1 MNKFLNVMRAVVLT
15 MALGSLL
22 QAQASVADAKG
33 FQIPGPKA
41 PKDKGIAGATVPYV
55 RYDSQKAS
63 LGGGA
68 TLKTSAMMDRFNI
81 ASQAS
86 EHSYVELPGNGASAE
101 WTVHVI
107 KDANVVGRGVTMR
120 FTMPD
125 TSDGMGQKGSL
136 DVYVNGNKVKTVDL
150 NSYWMWQYFASGN
163 PSDAPDGGVGCFAF
177 DEVHFLLDEP
187 LKEGDRIKIQSS
199 GANGLAYG
207 VDFLE
212 IEDVVNPIGRPS
224 GAVSVTDFGACPDD
238 GKDDLAA
245 FVAAVKAADAGT
257 RWYIFQ
263 KVRGISVVCG
273 TSTARM

>member
-1 MNKFLNVMRAVVLT
+1 MNKFLNVMRAVVLS

-22 QAQASVADAKG
+22 QAQASVADAKK
-33 FQIPGPKA
+33 FQIPG
-41 PKDKGIAGATVPYV
+41 PKDKGIAGAAVPYV

-86 EHSYVELPGNGASAE
+86 EQSYVELPGNGASAE
-101 WTVHVI
+101 WIVHVI
-107 KDANVVGRGVTMR
+107 EDANVVGRGVTMR

-125 TSDGMGQKGSL
+125 TGDGMGQKGSL

-187 LKEGDRIKIQSS
+187 LKEQ
-199 GANGLAYG
+199 
-207 VDFLE
+207 
-212 IEDVVNPIGRPS
+212 
-224 GAVSVTDFGACPDD
+224 
-238 GKDDLAA
+238 
-245 FVAAVKAADAGT
+245 
-257 RWYIFQ
+257 
-263 KVRGISVVCG
+263 
-273 TSTARM
+273 

>member
-22 QAQASVADAKG
+22 QAQASVADARE
-33 FQIPGPKA
+33 FQIPEPKA
-41 PKDKGIAGATVPYV
+41 DSIAGATVPYV

-107 KDANVVGRGVTMR
+107 EDAKVVGRGVTMR

-125 TSDGMGQKGSL
+125 TGDGMGQKGSL

-150 NSYWMWQYFASGN
+150 NSYWMWQYFSSGN

-199 GANGLAYG
+199 GANGLTYG

-212 IEDVVNPIGRPS
+212 IEEVANPIGRPS

-245 FVAAVKAADAGT
+245 FVAAVKAADAGSKVV
-257 RWYIFQ
+257 YIP